1 METPSEDLNPAHI
14 ARMQYEMALPFLGG
28 LRETPGMAEWLFQPE
43 RVVKVKL
50 PVRMDDGSVE
60 VFQGYRV
67 KHSSARGPGKG
78 GIRFFPEVDEDE
90 VIALATWM
98 TWKCAL
104 VDIPFGGAKGGVK
117 CDTRVLSRR
126 EKAAI
131 ARRYTTELGDNI
143 GPHTDIPA
151 PDLYTDAETM
161 AWIYDTYTM
170 VHPGENTFPVVTGK
184 PLDLGG
190 SPGRETATARGGFFV
205 ARRLLELEVIP
216 ELASL
221 EGATVAIQGFGNAGV
236 NAAHF
241 FSSAGSTVI
250 AVSDR
255 GGGIASAEGLNV
267 AEVAH
272 HKRDTGS
279 VAAFPN
285 AKPLAQRELLEIECD
300 ILVPAAVE
308 NEITTENAAN
318 VKSRMVLELANG
330 PTTPAADRILA
341 ERGITVV
348 PDILANAG
356 GVVVSYFEWVQNL
369 QNRQWNEHEVDERLE
384 EKMVRATDAV
394 VTKHASLHAGLER
407 FREDWAAI
415 APYAPPPITPDYR
428 TAAYVVAVG
437 RVANTLNDRGVFP

>member
-1 METPSEDLNPAHI
+1 MESLEEDLNPAHI
-14 ARMQYEMALPFLGG
+14 ARLQYEMALPFLGG

-43 RVVKVKL
+43 RVVKVTL
-50 PVRMDDGSVE
+50 PVRMDDGRVE
-60 VFQGYRV
+60 VFHGYRV
-67 KHSSARGPGKG
+67 LHSSARGPGKG

-104 VDIPFGGAKGGVK
+104 VDIPYGGAKGGVK
-117 CDTRVLSRR
+117 CDTRTLSQR

-131 ARRYTTELGDNI
+131 TRRFTAELGDNI

-151 PDLYTDAETM
+151 PDMYTDAQTM

-170 VHPGENTFPVVTGK
+170 LHPGENTSPVVTGK

-205 ARRLLELEVIP
+205 ARRLLELEVVP
-216 ELASL
+216 ELTAF
-221 EGATVAIQGFGNAGV
+221 EDATVAVQGFGNAGM

-241 FSSAGSTVI
+241 FAGVGAKVI

-255 GGGIASAEGLNV
+255 GGGIFARDGLNV

-272 HKRDTGS
+272 HKREAGS
-279 VAAFPN
+279 VADFPG
-285 AKPLAQRELLEIECD
+285 AKPLAPGELLETSCD

-308 NEITTENAAN
+308 NQITSANAGKVSA
-318 VKSRMVLELANG
+318 RMVLELANG
-330 PTTPAADRILA
+330 PTTPAADRILY
-341 ERGITVV
+341 EKGITLV

-369 QNRQWNEHEVDERLE
+369 QNRQWNERQVDEALE
-384 EKMVRATDAV
+384 EKMVRATDSV
-394 VTKHASLHAGLER
+394 VTKRAALATGIDRTREVWAGLEP
-407 FREDWAAI
+407 D
-415 APYAPPPITPDYR
+415 APRLADPDYR
-428 TAAYVVAVG
+428 TAAYVVAVS
-437 RVANTLNDRGVFP
+437 RVANTLNDRGIFP

>member
-1 METPSEDLNPAHI
+1 MQTHIEDLNPAHI
-14 ARMQYEMALPFLGG
+14 ARLQYEMALPYLGG
-28 LRETPGMAEWLFQPE
+28 LEETPGMAEWLLQPE
-43 RVVKVKL
+43 RVVKVTL
-50 PVRMDDGSVE
+50 PVRMDDGRVE
-60 VFQGYRV
+60 VFHGYRV
-67 KHSSARGPGKG
+67 LHSSARGPGKG
-78 GIRFFPEVDEDE
+78 GIRFFPDVDEDE

-117 CDTRVLSRR
+117 CDTRTLSRR

-131 ARRYTTELGDNI
+131 TRRFTTELGDNI

-151 PDLYTDAETM
+151 PDMYTDAQTM

-170 VHPGENTFPVVTGK
+170 LHPGENSFPIVTGK

-190 SPGRETATARGGFFV
+190 SPGRDTATARGGFFV
-205 ARRLLELEVIP
+205 TCRLLELEVIP
-216 ELASL
+216 ELPTL
-221 EGATVAIQGFGNAGV
+221 EGATVAIQGFGNAGL

-241 FSSAGSTVI
+241 FSAAGATVI

-255 GGGIASAEGLNV
+255 GGGILTPDGLNI
-267 AEVAH
+267 AEVAN
-272 HKRDTGS
+272 HKRETGS
-279 VAAFPN
+279 VADFSA
-285 AKPLAQRELLEIECD
+285 AKPLAPGELLETACD

-308 NEITTENAAN
+308 NEITAENAGKIN
-318 VKSRMVLELANG
+318 SRMVLELANG

-394 VTKHASLHAGLER
+394 VTKRAALVAGLDRYRTE
-407 FREDWAAI
+407 WAELE
-415 APYAPPPITPDYR
+415 PDAPPLEDPDFR
-428 TAAYVVAVG
+428 TAAYVVAVA
-437 RVANTLNDRGVFP
+437 RVADTLNDRGIFP